1 MKIFVMEKFL
11 DRWDNVT
18 IEIRRT
24 KSAEAEP
31 HGWYNSFILSEK
43 GQVINRNERFILTDE
58 LRYKLKSTP
67 IR

>member
-31 HGWYNSFILSEK
+31 YGWYNSYSE
-43 GQVINRNERFILTDE
+43 
-58 LRYKLKSTP
+58 
-67 IR
+67 